1 MKFTFIVFKSSSSLS
16 FRKSVILPIPAKLM
30 TRSTSQF
37 SVIFSNCS
45 ISVKSYFIH
54 VHSSKEFFSS
64 SSFFSK
70 FSLFSDLASKYI
82 FLLLP
87 ARFLA
92 NSFPIPELAPVIK
105 IFSIT
110 STSLL
115 FYLDNSSL
123 TSINANPKRFS
134 PFHLVGFSTNSSSA
148 DIPIPQILS

>member
-1 MKFTFIVFKSSSSLS
+1 MLS
-16 FRKSVILPIPAKLM
+16 
-30 TRSTSQF
+30 RSP
-37 SVIFSNCS
+37 V
-45 ISVKSYFIH
+45 SVKSYFIQI
-54 VHSSKEFFSS
+54 HSSKEFFSS
-64 SSFFSK
+64 SSFFSRL
-70 FSLFSDLASKYI
+70 SLSIDLASKYI

-92 NSFPIPELAPVIK
+92 NFFPIPELAPVIK
-105 IFSIT
+105 IFSII

-148 DIPIPQILS
+148 DIPIPHILS